1 MLVTGEARQ
10 HSLELALNWLIRSI
24 DINTGGS
31 RANYSI
37 LFNGLQGWSGPYPET
52 TGYIIPTFL
61 NAANDFP
68 AYSLLK
74 EKAHHMGEWLL
85 SIQFE
90 DGAFP
95 GNIYYPNKIL
105 EKSIFNT
112 GQIILGLTSLFD
124 SSKDVRYLE
133 SASRAANWLVV
144 NQEAD
149 GTWKKYNYIKD
160 FSPSYYSRVA
170 WPILKVYARTND
182 NKFKVAAIKNLTSIK
197 ARQLPNGFID
207 GAGFKPGSYVFLHTL
222 AYTIRGFL
230 ESSFILDD
238 KMWWD
243 TAYPFAEKIMQNF
256 EVKKELNGA
265 YYSDYR
271 GISWYQCL
279 TGNVQIAIIW
289 LKIFQ
294 HTGDARFLNAA
305 SKAIDVVMK
314 HQIQSALNQNLK
326 GAVAGSSP
334 IYGRYMALRYPNW
347 AVKFLADALML
358 EDQILRKI

>member
-1 MLVTGEARQ
+1 MLVTGKARQ
-10 HSLELALNWLIRSI
+10 QSLELSLNWLIRSI

-31 RANYSI
+31 RANYSM
-37 LFNGLQGWSGPYPET
+37 LFNGLRGWSGPYPET

-61 NAANDFP
+61 NAAHDFS

-74 EKAHHMGEWLL
+74 EKAYNMGEWLL

-95 GNIYYPNKIL
+95 GNIYYPNKAR

-124 SSKDVRYLE
+124 SSQDVRYLE
-133 SASRAANWLVV
+133 SAIRAANWLVDY
-144 NQEAD
+144 QESD
-149 GTWKKYNYIKD
+149 GTWKKFNYVED

-170 WPILKVYARTND
+170 WPILKVYARTSD
-182 NKFKVAAIKNLTSIK
+182 NKFKVAAIRNLKSIK

-207 GAGFKPGSYVFLHTL
+207 GAGFRPGSYVFLHTL

-230 ESSFILDD
+230 ESYFILDD
-238 KMWWD
+238 KIWWD
-243 TAYPFAEKIMQNF
+243 TAYPFAEKVMKNF
-256 EVKKELNGA
+256 EVQKRLNGA
-265 YYSDYR
+265 YYSDFK

-279 TGNVQIAIIW
+279 TGNAQIAIIW

-294 HTGDARFLNAA
+294 HSGDPRFLNSA
-305 SKAIDVVMK
+305 SKAIDVVIK
-314 HQIQSALNQNLK
+314 HQIKSHINQNLR
-326 GAVAGSSP
+326 GAVAGSFP
-334 IYGRYMALRYPNW
+334 IYGRYMAMRYPNW
-347 AVKFLADALML
+347 AVKFLTDAIIL
-358 EDQILRKI
+358 EDQILRKL